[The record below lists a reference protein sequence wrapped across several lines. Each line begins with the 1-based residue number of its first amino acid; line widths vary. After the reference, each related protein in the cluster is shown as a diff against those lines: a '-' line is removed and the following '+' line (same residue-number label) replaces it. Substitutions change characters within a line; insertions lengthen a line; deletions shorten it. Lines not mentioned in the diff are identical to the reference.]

1 MKIPS
6 SILTLLV
13 GIFVTLAS
21 LWYGQNHGLLPV
33 AASSEAELVDGL
45 FNVMMTIGFG
55 LFLLVEGAIVV
66 AAVRFRR
73 LDGDE
78 EDGEHLE
85 GNIPLE
91 IVWTAIPAVIVLG
104 ISIYSFDI
112 YTRMGGLDLMN
123 HSMAP
128 PAASSVQVAYAPG
141 EGAMPLMQNGMQN
154 GMADAS
160 AGMGA
165 MPGTNEDE
173 VLAVAV
179 KGLQYA
185 FIFNY
190 PNGIVDGE
198 LHIPVNTPIEL
209 NLNAQDVLHAF
220 WLPEFRIKQDM
231 IPGQE
236 TKLVFNAIREG
247 TYPVVCAELCGPY
260 HGGMRTQIIVESPE
274 SYETWVNSRL
284 TAMAAGD
291 RTIANLPKP
300 PSDRTESE
308 YLNTFVAPMQL
319 AVAPE
324 SLQSLQSSATMHH
337 HHAMSQETAQ

>member
-1 MKIPS
+1 MNIPS
-6 SILTLLV
+6 SIVTLLL
-13 GIFVTLAS
+13 GIFITLAS
-21 LWYGQNHGLLPV
+21 LWYGQNHGLMPV

-45 FNVMMTIGFG
+45 FNTMMTIGFG
-55 LFLLVEGAIVV
+55 LFLLVEGALVV

-73 LDGDE
+73 REGDE

-91 IVWTAIPAVIVLG
+91 IVWTAIPAVVVLG

-128 PAASSVQVAYAPG
+128 ANAPAMQVAYQLKD
-141 EGAMPLMQNGMQN
+141 GAGPLLAN
-154 GMADAS
+154 AS
-160 AGMGA
+160 AGMGL
-165 MPGTNEDE
+165 MPGQDEDAMLSVE
-173 VLAVAV
+173 V

-198 LHIPVNTPIEL
+198 LHVPVNQPVQL
-209 NLNAQDVLHAF
+209 NLGAQDVLHAF
-220 WLPEFRIKQDM
+220 WMPEFRIKQDM

-236 TKLVFNAIREG
+236 TKLVFTAIRQG

-260 HGGMRTQIIVESPE
+260 HGGMRTQIIVDSPE
-274 SYETWVNSRL
+274 DYATWVDSRL

-300 PSDRTESE
+300 PADRTASE
-308 YLNTFVAPMQL
+308 YLNPFVEPMQL

-324 SLQSLQSSATMHH
+324 SLAML
-337 HHAMSQETAQ
+337 HAHAHPLN